1 MKKKELEDEKCE
13 LSKVARFF
21 AAAFSGMALK
31 LTKQLDRERSI
42 RVFKYAVSLRWRFVE
57 HKMCIFAS
65 LWTLTF
71 ATGFRSFPLY
81 SLAVGRSYV
90 FYALKPSR
98 GPRTRPSYPTPAL
111 YFLTAHGVVIK
122 HREIRAPELRSPI
135 VFSRGKND
143 DLHDA
148 RNVAL
153 PKRGT
158 KIESRFMRSTRR
170 RTTRCSISKLLFFLF
185 VFGWYFCI
193 AMEKKCNKLKV
204 DAWMKICNKTFGVF
218 AYLKNSLDYLP
229 RWWVEQRKMFLSQ
242 ALYRGNM

>member
-1 MKKKELEDEKCE
+1 
-13 LSKVARFF
+13 
-21 AAAFSGMALK
+21 MALK

-122 HREIRAPELRSPI
+122 HREIRAPELRSCFHEEKMMI
-135 VFSRGKND
+135 YTTHETWLSQREEK
-143 DLHDA
+143 
-148 RNVAL
+148 
-153 PKRGT
+153 

-193 AMEKKCNKLKV
+193 AMEKNVISWKLMHEWKFAIRPLACSRTWKILLIICQDDGSSKGKCSYPKLYIVVTCKL
-204 DAWMKICNKTFGVF
+204 W
-218 AYLKNSLDYLP
+218 L
-229 RWWVEQRKMFLSQ
+229 
-242 ALYRGNM
+242 

>member
-1 MKKKELEDEKCE
+1 MKKKTELEDEKCE

-21 AAAFSGMALK
+21 AAAFSGMTLK

-90 FYALKPSR
+90 FYALKLSR

-153 PKRGT
+153 PKRG
-158 KIESRFMRSTRR
+158 KKNWISFYEINQ
-170 RTTRCSISKLLFFLF
+170 TT
-185 VFGWYFCI
+185 
-193 AMEKKCNKLKV
+193 N
-204 DAWMKICNKTFGVF
+204 N
-218 AYLKNSLDYLP
+218 
-229 RWWVEQRKMFLSQ
+229 KMFHLEIVIFSVCFWMIF
-242 ALYRGNM
+242 LYCDGKKM